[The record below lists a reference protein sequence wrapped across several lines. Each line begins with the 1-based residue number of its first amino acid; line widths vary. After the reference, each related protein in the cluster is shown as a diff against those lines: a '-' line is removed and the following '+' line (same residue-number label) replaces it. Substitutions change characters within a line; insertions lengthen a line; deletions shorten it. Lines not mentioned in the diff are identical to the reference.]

1 MFAIIRRTYRLI
13 ALLGLLA
20 VSGVTFAQ
28 TTSTQSIGTITNAA
42 SNGTDKSMSALQLIY
57 GPVAENPLSGGSAS
71 SSSSSSGLISQV
83 FLVLNSCILAVG
95 VIWAM
100 YHFGSAMIATGQ
112 DGEFLGQKKSSPWF
126 IIRMGVGFTG
136 LVPMFGGYCGAQIIM
151 LWGTMMG
158 VGVANLALS
167 AAVSVLTSGG
177 TLVATPIV
185 PQVTTLARS
194 LFEANL
200 CAAAAN
206 QAIANLPNDASVTA
220 DSGETFNPNTTASKI
235 VLMNQNGLSC
245 GGAEINATT
254 TSSTSSTTT
263 SANALLAY
271 APDTSSV
278 ASSLVSAQQSALV
291 TMQST
296 LSSAAQTYVS
306 AVNNQTQPADPQAT
320 IEDAAQ
326 AYQSAI
332 QTAVGAQST
341 TINGIASTIQS
352 NLTRDGWIM
361 LGAWYESFAQANSQL
376 SELAAA
382 VATAVPATDL
392 SNLPYPQLFQS
403 VMASYSEQIEQDA
416 SVSVGGGGTSTT
428 AAVNNLYTGTSD
440 PQSILPQWFPGQEL
454 LSAVASGISGS
465 SQSGTSGQPQLNPL
479 IGMKSL
485 GDAIVNAGMT
495 TLATY
500 VGQAPKDADATSIGH
515 VTTLIAAATGTK
527 SSDNAKATIG
537 PVVVV
542 MVITLLFFGVM
553 LSVYMPMLPFIV
565 WFSGVISWFMVVAE
579 AMVASPLWAMTHLDG
594 DGEGLGQRTQHGY
607 VFLLN
612 VMFRPVFMVFGF
624 LLAGTGV
631 VVLGTLLNTM
641 FGVAM
646 QNAQYSSSTGIV
658 MMIGFIVLYVGMC
671 QTLCNSAF
679 SLIHVIP
686 DNVFSWIGG
695 QMVAPNSGFE
705 DGVKRNFDSGVNQ
718 ASGNAHSMGT
728 GTGGKSTST
737 PTAGAGR
744 FGAGAAGN
752 RGAKG

>member
-1 MFAIIRRTYRLI
+1 MLAIIRRTVRLI

-20 VSGVTFAQ
+20 VSGLAFAQ
-28 TTSTQSIGTITNAA
+28 TASTQSVGTITNAA

-57 GPVAENPLSGGSAS
+57 GPVAANPLSGGGTSSSAS
-71 SSSSSSGLISQV
+71 SGGLISQV

-136 LVPMFGGYCGAQIIM
+136 LVPMFGGYCGAQVIM

-167 AAVSVLTSGG
+167 AAIGVLTSGG

-185 PQVTTLARS
+185 PQVTTLAKS

-206 QAIANLPNDASVTA
+206 QAIANLPNDANVTA
-220 DSGETFNPNTTASKI
+220 DSGESFSPGTTASKI

-245 GGAEINATT
+245 GGAEINAVA
-254 TSSTSSTTT
+254 TSSTSSIAVSET
-263 SANALLAY
+263 ALSAY
-271 APDTSSV
+271 APDTSAV
-278 ASSLVSAQQSALV
+278 ASSLVSAQQSALIM
-291 TMQST
+291 MQST

-306 AVNNQTQPADPQAT
+306 AVNNQTQPVDPQAT
-320 IEDAAQ
+320 IDGAAQ

-392 SNLPYPQLFQS
+392 SNLPYPQLYQS

-416 SVSVGGGGTSTT
+416 SVSAGGGGTSTT

-440 PQSILPQWFPGQEL
+440 PQSLLPKWFAGQDL
-454 LSAVASGISGS
+454 LNTVAADLSGT
-465 SQSGTSGQPQLNPL
+465 SQSGTSGQTQLNPL

-495 TLATY
+495 TLASY
-500 VGQAPKDADATSIGH
+500 VGQAPNDANATPIGQI
-515 VTTLIAAATGTK
+515 TNPTASATGSKAAA
-527 SSDNAKATIG
+527 SAKATIG
-537 PVVVV
+537 PIMVV

-695 QMVAPNSGFE
+695 QMAASNSGFE
-705 DGVKRNFDSGVNQ
+705 DGVKRSFDSGMNQ
-718 ASGNAHSMGT
+718 GSSDAHSMSASARGKPAGT
-728 GTGGKSTST
+728 
-737 PTAGAGR
+737 TAAKAGR
-744 FGAGAAGN
+744 VGAGA
-752 RGAKG
+752 KG